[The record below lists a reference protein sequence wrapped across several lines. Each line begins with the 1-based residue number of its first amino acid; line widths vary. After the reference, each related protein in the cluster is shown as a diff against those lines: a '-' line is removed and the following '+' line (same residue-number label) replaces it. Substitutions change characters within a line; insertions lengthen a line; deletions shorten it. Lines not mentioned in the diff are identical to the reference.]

1 MKILITGGTVFVSRF
16 AAQYFVNA
24 GHEVWVLNRN
34 TRPQV
39 PGVHLVEADRNQIGD
54 KLRGQVFDAVIAV
67 NTYTKQ
73 DAQDLVG
80 ALDTVKDFIFISSS
94 AVYPETLPQPFSEEQ
109 ECGHNTIW
117 GAYGWNKLEAENWL
131 REHVPHAYIL
141 RPPYIY
147 GPMETIYRAPFVFEC
162 AQGGRPFCL
171 PGEGEEKL
179 QFFHV
184 EDLCRF
190 MEILLNRKPE
200 QKIWNV
206 GNPEPVTVRQWVKLC
221 YEAAATP
228 LETICVHDHP
238 QRAFFPF
245 HEYEYFLDVTKQ
257 MALMPE
263 LKPLAQGIREEYEW
277 YCAHQEEISRRPLTE
292 YIDTHILP

>member
-1 MKILITGGTVFVSRF
+1 MKMLITGGTVFVSRF
-16 AAQYFVNA
+16 AAEYFTKK
-24 GHEVWVLNRN
+24 GYEVWVLNRN
-34 TRPQV
+34 TRPQA
-39 PGVHLVEADRNQIGD
+39 PGVHLIEADRNEIGD
-54 KLRGQVFDAVIAV
+54 KLRGHSFDAVIAV
-67 NTYTKQ
+67 NTYTQK
-73 DAQDLVG
+73 DVQDLAA
-80 ALDTVKDFIFISSS
+80 ALDQVKDFIFISSS

-109 ECGHNTIW
+109 ECGPNSIW
-117 GAYGWNKLEAENWL
+117 GAYGLNKLEAENWL
-131 REHVPHAYIL
+131 REHIPQAYIL

-171 PGEGEEKL
+171 PGNGEEKL

-190 MEILLNRKPE
+190 MEILLERKPE
-200 QKIWNV
+200 QKIYNV
-206 GNPEPVTVRQWVKLC
+206 GNPEAATAVRWAELC
-221 YEAAATP
+221 YEAVGTP
-228 LETICVHDHP
+228 FETVCVHDHP

-277 YCAHQEEISRRPLTE
+277 YYAHQEEISRRPLRE